1 MSSIAFTVFKKELRD
16 IFRDKKTLLVSVL
29 IPLIL
34 FPIMFYAMGKTG
46 SDNVKKVE
54 NNFKVAIKGGEHT
67 QFRRVIENYPKVQI
81 TPSSNIEEDVKSG
94 NILIGLEIPDNVD
107 TLLEEEKG
115 TSVKIIFDN
124 TSQQSS
130 MAQGMIEKTIEDYN
144 KQVVSHRLQKRNIDI
159 SILNPVSVEY
169 QTSTT
174 DKDSMGKIMLSMLL
188 PLFLVI
194 YSITGPMGAAVDL
207 GAGEKERGTLE
218 PLLTTQAGRMSLLW
232 GKFFA
237 IAVVGLMTTGA
248 SMLGLLISLTK
259 FGESLGTEGGAIS
272 LNLGASTFALIFLM
286 IILLNMTFG
295 ALELSISIYARS
307 FKEAQ
312 TYLAPLN
319 IIALVPVYTTYMLDA
334 RNIDTFYFHI
344 PVANTVC
351 LMKEFLAGVFNTS
364 HILMTFGWV
373 LVYIMAAIFFAR
385 YMFSKEEVIFRT

>member
-46 SDNVKKVE
+46 SDNAKKVE

-272 LNLGASTFALIFLM
+272 LNLGASTFALVFLM

>member
-1 MSSIAFTVFKKELRD
+1 MSSIVFTVFKKELKD
-16 IFRDKKTLLVSVL
+16 LFRDKKTLLVSVL
-29 IPLIL
+29 IPLIV

-46 SDNVKKVE
+46 ADNVKKVE
-54 NNFKVAIKGGEHT
+54 NNFKVAINGGENT
-67 QFRRVIENYPKVQI
+67 QFRRVVENYPKLKI
-81 TPSSNIEEDVKSG
+81 TPSSNIEEDVKKG
-94 NILIGLEIPDNVD
+94 NILIGIEIPDNVD
-107 TLLEEEKG
+107 KLLEEEKG
-115 TSVKIIFDN
+115 TSIKIIFDN

-130 MAQGMIEKTIEDYN
+130 MAQGMVEKTIEEYN
-144 KQVVSHRLQKRNIDI
+144 KKVVAHRLQKRNIDV
-159 SILNPVSVEY
+159 SILNPVTVEY
-169 QTSTT
+169 KTSTT

-237 IAVVGLMTTGA
+237 IAAVGLMTTGA

-259 FGESLGTEGGAIS
+259 FGESIGTEGGAIS

-334 RNIDTFYFHI
+334 RNIDSFYFHI
-344 PVANTVC
+344 PIANTVC

-364 HILMTFGWV
+364 HILMTFGWI
-373 LVYIMAAIFFAR
+373 LIYIMAAILFAR

>member
-29 IPLIL
+29 IPLLL
-34 FPIMFYAMGKTG
+34 FPIMFYAMGRTG
-46 SDNVKKVE
+46 SDNAKKVE
-54 NNFKVAIKGGEHT
+54 NNFKVAISGGENT
-67 QFRRVIENYPKVQI
+67 QFRRIIENYPKVKI
-81 TPSSNIEEDVKSG
+81 TPSSNIEEDVKDG
-94 NILIGLEIPDNVD
+94 NILVGLEIPDDVD
-107 TLLEEEKG
+107 KLLEEEKG

-144 KQVVSHRLQKRNIDI
+144 KQVVSHRLQKRNIDV
-159 SILNPVSVEY
+159 SILNPVKVEY
-169 QTSTT
+169 KTSAT

-232 GKFFA
+232 GKFLA
-237 IAVVGLMTTGA
+237 IAVVGLTTTGA
-248 SMLGLLISLTK
+248 SMIGLLISLTK
-259 FGESLGTEGGAIS
+259 FGESFGAEGGVS
-272 LNLGASTFALIFLM
+272 LSFPPSTFALIFLM

-334 RNIDTFYFHI
+334 RNIDNFYFHI

-351 LMKEFLAGVFNTS
+351 LIKEFLAGVFNTS
-364 HILMTFGWV
+364 HILITFGWI
-373 LVYIMAAIFFAR
+373 LIYIMAAILFAR

>member
-259 FGESLGTEGGAIS
+259 FGESLGTEGAAIS
-272 LNLGASTFALIFLM
+272 LNLGASTFALVFLM

>member
-54 NNFKVAIKGGEHT
+54 NNFKIALIGGEHT

-81 TPSSNIEEDVKSG
+81 TPSSNIQEDVKNG
-94 NILIGLEIPDNVD
+94 NILIGIEIPDNVD

-272 LNLGASTFALIFLM
+272 LNLGASTFALVFLM

-351 LMKEFLAGVFNTS
+351 LLKEFLAGVFNTS
-364 HILMTFGWV
+364 HILMTFGWI

>member
-107 TLLEEEKG
+107 MLLEEEKG

-272 LNLGASTFALIFLM
+272 LNLGASTFALVFLM

-364 HILMTFGWV
+364 HILMTFGWI

>member
-46 SDNVKKVE
+46 ADNVKKVE

-67 QFRRVIENYPKVQI
+67 QFRRVIENYPKLKI
-81 TPSSNIEEDVKSG
+81 TPSSNIEEDVKNG

-115 TSVKIIFDN
+115 TSVKITFDN

-272 LNLGASTFALIFLM
+272 LNLGASTFALVFLM

-351 LMKEFLAGVFNTS
+351 LLKEFLAGVFNTS
-364 HILMTFGWV
+364 HILMTFGWI

-385 YMFSKEEVIFRT
+385 YMFSREEVIFRT

>member
-46 SDNVKKVE
+46 ADNVKKVE
-54 NNFKVAIKGGEHT
+54 NNFKVAINGGERT
-67 QFRRVIENYPKVQI
+67 QFRRIIENYPKLKI
-81 TPSSNIEEDVKSG
+81 TPSSNIEEDVKNG
-94 NILIGLEIPDNVD
+94 NILIGIEIPDNVD
-107 TLLEEEKG
+107 ALLEEEKG

-159 SILNPVSVEY
+159 SILNPVNVEY

-259 FGESLGTEGGAIS
+259 FGETLGTEGGAIS

-351 LMKEFLAGVFNTS
+351 LLKEFLAGVFNTS
-364 HILMTFGWV
+364 HILMTFGWI

>member
-29 IPLIL
+29 IPLLL
-34 FPIMFYAMGKTG
+34 FPIMFYAIGRTG
-46 SDNVKKVE
+46 SDNAKKVE
-54 NNFKVAIKGGEHT
+54 NNFEVAISGGENT
-67 QFRRVIENYPKVQI
+67 QFRRIIENYPKVKI
-81 TPSSNIEEDVKSG
+81 TPSSNIEEDVKDG
-94 NILIGLEIPDNVD
+94 NILVGLEIPDDVD
-107 TLLEEEKG
+107 KLLEEEKG

-144 KQVVSHRLQKRNIDI
+144 KQVVSHRLQKRNIDV
-159 SILNPVSVEY
+159 SILNPVKVEY
-169 QTSTT
+169 KTSAT

-232 GKFFA
+232 GKFLA
-237 IAVVGLMTTGA
+237 IAVVGLTTTGA
-248 SMLGLLISLTK
+248 SMIGLLISLTK
-259 FGESLGTEGGAIS
+259 FGESFGTEGGVS
-272 LNLGASTFALIFLM
+272 LSFGVSTFALIFLM

-334 RNIDTFYFHI
+334 RNIDNFYFHI

-351 LMKEFLAGVFNTS
+351 LIKEFLAGVFNTS
-364 HILMTFGWV
+364 HILITFGWI
-373 LVYIMAAIFFAR
+373 LIYIMAAILFAR

>member
-81 TPSSNIEEDVKSG
+81 TPSSNIQEDVKNG

-107 TLLEEEKG
+107 ALLEEEKG

-272 LNLGASTFALIFLM
+272 LNLGASTFALVFLM

-373 LVYIMAAIFFAR
+373 LIYIMAAIFFAR

>member
-54 NNFKVAIKGGEHT
+54 NNFKIALSGGEHT
-67 QFRRVIENYPKVQI
+67 QFRRIIENYPKVQI
-81 TPSSNIEEDVKSG
+81 TPSSNIQEDVKNG

-144 KQVVSHRLQKRNIDI
+144 KQVVSHRLQKRNIDV

-334 RNIDTFYFHI
+334 RNIDNFYFHI

-364 HILMTFGWV
+364 HILMTFGWI